1 MSADLLRLILFIAG
15 VGLILGIYYW
25 ERQKRIDSAVHAVRR
40 ERELEEHTLVEPAE
54 AENELPQPEA
64 FEDQAEVEITTEV
77 DTEGEVELEL
87 ELADELPSLPAFVM
101 QPGAETEESRITEEL
116 EQLDELVSEEKET
129 QSTKGEQIPLFFASE
144 EDEAAAQAAPATPS
158 KIVLINVKAREGYF
172 SGRDVLEVAMATG
185 LEHGE
190 MGIFHRVNLS
200 TASNKGAPLF
210 SMASM
215 VEPGTFPREQDAIEE
230 FSTPGLALFLQLPSR
245 GDDLALF
252 NDMLATAEHL
262 AQQLGGELQD
272 ETHSVLTRQTIE
284 HLREE
289 IIELKRQQRL
299 AQKKL

>member
-1 MSADLLRLILFIAG
+1 
-15 VGLILGIYYW
+15 V
-25 ERQKRIDSAVHAVRR
+25 
-40 ERELEEHTLVEPAE
+40 EEFE
-54 AENELPQPEA
+54 AQVQA
-64 FEDQAEVEITTEV
+64 AEVTPEIEPERT
-77 DTEGEVELEL
+77 VE
-87 ELADELPSLPAFVM
+87 DELPSPPAFLM
-101 QPGAETEESRITEEL
+101 QPEPETEKHSITDEL
-116 EQLDELVSEEKET
+116 EQLDELVSEERES
-129 QSTKGEQIPLFFASE
+129 QSAKGEQIPLFFASD
-144 EDEAAAQAAPATPS
+144 EDEAAAQAAPAVPS

-190 MGIFHRVNLS
+190 MGIFHRVNLT
-200 TASNKGAPLF
+200 TASNKGAPLY

-230 FSTPGLALFLQLPSR
+230 FSTPGLALFLQLPSP

-252 NDMLATAEHL
+252 NEMLATAQQL
-262 AQQLGGELQD
+262 AEQLGGELQD

-289 IIELKRQQRL
+289 IIELQRQQRL